1 MSDLIDPYIEIYEH
15 VFKLSEALGYST
27 FDYIPDETASYPFVF
42 VGEQFSED
50 YRTKTLM
57 RGETNLIIHVYSH
70 ERQRRTINT
79 MMAFLNQAIN
89 NINYTDHFKWEVIN
103 NKIHSM
109 YENDKSNPLVHGIFD
124 ITLNFVGKGE

>member
-27 FDYIPDETASYPFVF
+27 FDYIPAETASYPFVF

-57 RGETNLIIHVYSH
+57 R
-70 ERQRRTINT
+70 
-79 MMAFLNQAIN
+79 
-89 NINYTDHFKWEVIN
+89 
-103 NKIHSM
+103 
-109 YENDKSNPLVHGIFD
+109 
-124 ITLNFVGKGE
+124 